1 MAGRLS
7 FSIAINLLTENFKKG
22 TNTVKNGF
30 RSMQAQ
36 ILTFAAALGFAGVS
50 LSNFVSEII
59 RVARETGKA
68 VTMLK
73 NVSGSTAQF
82 ADNLRF
88 TTALAK
94 KYGVY
99 VNDITANFAKFTA
112 AASIAGM
119 SMEDQHKLF
128 ESLSKASAAF
138 GMSADETNGVFL
150 AVTQMMGKGKIQA
163 EELRGQLGE
172 RLPIA
177 MQAMAKAAG
186 TTVAGLDKIMKE
198 GKLLSAE
205 VLPGF
210 ADALNEMIP
219 NVDTDNIETSLNRL
233 RNAFQG
239 FTQNTGV
246 QDVYKKLIDGLTSF
260 VNYAQG
266 RLSSLITFVIALV
279 SGKLLTNIVSFF
291 KQQNDVLNS
300 AVKKHAVAETQKQL
314 ATQKRIEAEKLLEAI
329 KTDYE
334 TTENGKRLAS
344 KAQVTKAKK
353 ALETAELMEK
363 KAVLAAGTA
372 AENAAAVQGMGLW
385 KKTGAVIVASAKR
398 AALALKAV
406 WSTVG
411 PMVLITVISTVI
423 TKLVDTY
430 QEAKRVRNIFNEYKK
445 SAGNISSPVE
455 KPQLEALK
463 RIAEDTTRSTKN
475 RTDAW
480 AELANRMNVVQKK
493 NETEL
498 EFHKRINGEI
508 AKRIKLLENTAA
520 ADFYAAQ
527 KVEANDKFKTLQ
539 KELGIQNMDPMG
551 TEYLMQQI
559 SSYSKTGSKKAQVEG
574 LQRYYREV
582 WNTNGKFVKDY
593 ENKLIEMSGYWDVMV
608 DATKEIEEATAR
620 LLENKTKDT
629 PVDLDTNKK
638 KKSPLEKAEESY
650 AQKIRELEARREV
663 EKMSIS
669 QYNKALDDLN
679 KSALIEAKASGDKQI
694 LESQYYKKLQSAV
707 ANLNYT
713 EEQKAQDEFL
723 AVKKEYTE
731 AVQKLKN
738 QLDNGAIDQKKFNED
753 LASLADTTVLTA
765 GALSGIGEAGKEFI
779 TALQK
784 TASEARAVP
793 IPQYKERDK
802 TFDYKKTNLEKL
814 QADRDN
820 RQDYVDKLKGKIG
833 GDADEIEEKL
843 KTAKGNLEAIKKEYG
858 SVAAELIVELNNA
871 MGNVTTLDK
880 ALKIAEVKQDIKDLT
895 KELNQ
900 GIYSGVKDIASNA
913 DRLVSAFSSLSD
925 VMSDED
931 ATTWERILA
940 VWNAMTNT
948 TDAFLSVIKTIENLT
963 EIVKKLKAAKGQ
975 DKTPDTPEIAQSEI
989 STANAVAIREEA
1001 AANIELASSIEILK
1015 NAKGEKEDVTLD
1027 YQEVEISREKAA
1039 AAREEAAA
1047 NIELAAS
1054 IGILKSAKEDAAESD
1069 NTQTQKEISNSSSK
1083 LSSLKSIVSTG
1094 MSLDDMAA
1102 DKKVETATKEVAAN
1116 TAAGASEAGKGAA
1129 KLPFPWNIVAIG
1141 GAIAAALAA
1150 FAMIP
1155 KFAAGGIAQGST
1167 SGDNN
1172 LVRVNGG
1179 EMILNGRQQ
1188 ATLFQIANGK
1198 GIRTV
1203 SDGGKVEFELRYD
1216 RLVGVLKNGDQKL
1229 GRGR

>member
-50 LSNFVSEII
+50 LSNLISEII

-68 VTMLK
+68 VTALK

-94 KYGVY
+94 KYGAY

-112 AASIAGM
+112 AANTAGM
-119 SMEDQHKLF
+119 SMDDQRKIF
-128 ESLSKASAAF
+128 ESLSRAAAGF
-138 GMSADETNGVFL
+138 GMSADETNGMFL

-205 VLPGF
+205 VLPAF
-210 ADALNEMIP
+210 ADALNEMLP

-233 RNAFQG
+233 RNTFQEIS
-239 FTQNTGV
+239 NSAGV
-246 QDVYKKLIDGLTSF
+246 QAKYKALIDGLNNLLQGFAGQMKNVF
-260 VNYAQG
+260 VGVIAA
-266 RLSSLITFVIALV
+266 ITFAGTRGLTKFWGALRTTQEGILKNHERCQAQAVLATEKRQLAELNLERAKAKYVNATDNEILAAKAEKKKAEIALKAATTRETKALAAQEAAAAKMAAMQSQGIFASTKNLIITGAARIKQAFV
-279 SGKLLTNIVSFF
+279 SMWAAFGPAIIFSAIAGIITKLIEIRKEAKRINNIFS
-291 KQQNDVLNS
+291 DY
-300 AVKKHAVAETQKQL
+300 KKNTLSIPGV
-314 ATQKRIEAEKLLEAI
+314 IEAENLRQLYRIASDI
-329 KTDYE
+329 
-334 TTENGKRLAS
+334 NGKYNVRKQALDQINERLGTSFSIDRKNLALQ
-344 KAQVTKAKK
+344 KDINKVVNDRIKLIEAQA
-353 ALETAELMEK
+353 
-363 KAVLAAGTA
+363 A
-372 AENAAAVQGMGLW
+372 AEYYMPQKIEAQDKIN
-385 KKTGAVIVASAKR
+385 TIYKR
-398 AALALKAV
+398 YGNGDLEEGHKQLN
-406 WSTVG
+406 
-411 PMVLITVISTVI
+411 
-423 TKLVDTY
+423 KLGKFY
-430 QEAKRVRNIFNEYKK
+430 MRNYSPAWNIFGE
-445 SAGNISSPVE
+445 P
-455 KPQLEALK
+455 EALK
-463 RIAEDTTRSTKN
+463 DYRS
-475 RTDAW
+475 
-480 AELANRMNVVQKK
+480 VVQYQNVRNDADANIQKYLRNSLPTGTNTVLSDSLGDDKK
-493 NETEL
+493 N
-498 EFHKRINGEI
+498 
-508 AKRIKLLENTAA
+508 
-520 ADFYAAQ
+520 
-527 KVEANDKFKTLQ
+527 
-539 KELGIQNMDPMG
+539 
-551 TEYLMQQI
+551 
-559 SSYSKTGSKKAQVEG
+559 
-574 LQRYYREV
+574 
-582 WNTNGKFVKDY
+582 
-593 ENKLIEMSGYWDVMV
+593 
-608 DATKEIEEATAR
+608 
-620 LLENKTKDT
+620 
-629 PVDLDTNKK
+629 
-638 KKSPLEKAEESY
+638 KSPLEKAEESY
-650 AQKIRELEARREV
+650 AQKIRELEARREI

-713 EEQKAQDEFL
+713 EEQKAQEEFL
-723 AVKKEYTE
+723 AVKREYAE
-731 AVQKLKN
+731 ASQKLKN
-738 QLDNGAIDQKKFNED
+738 QLDNGVIDQKRYNEE
-753 LASLADTTVLTA
+753 LASLADTTALTA
-765 GALSGIGEAGKEFI
+765 GALSGIGEAGREFI

-784 TASEARAVP
+784 TASEARAVS
-793 IPQYKERDK
+793 IAQYQDRDK
-802 TFDYKKTNLEKL
+802 TFDYKKTNLERL
-814 QADRDN
+814 RADRDN

-833 GDADEIEEKL
+833 GDADEIEERL

-858 SVAAELIVELNNA
+858 SVAAELIEELNNA
-871 MGNVTTLDK
+871 MGNVTTLDE
-880 ALKIAEVKQDIKDLT
+880 ALKIAEVKQDIKSFT

-900 GIYSGVKDIASNA
+900 GLYSGVKDIASNA

-948 TDAFLSVIKTIENLT
+948 IDAFLSIITLIENLT
-963 EIVKKLKAAKGQ
+963 EITKRLGEAKQAEVALDAEKATVSMTNA
-975 DKTPDTPEIAQSEI
+975 AAI
-989 STANAVAIREEA
+989 SAEA
-1001 AANIELASSIEILK
+1001 AANVALASSIELLK
-1015 NAKGEKEDVTLD
+1015 KVKDEQATADEVNA
-1027 YQEVEISREKAA
+1027 
-1039 AAREEAAA
+1039 
-1047 NIELAAS
+1047 
-1054 IGILKSAKEDAAESD
+1054 
-1069 NTQTQKEISNSSSK
+1069 QKEVTNNAIRVASDK
-1083 LSSLKSIVSTG
+1083 MAAVTG
-1094 MSLDDMAA
+1094 MGLDEMAA

-1141 GAIAAALAA
+1141 GAIAAAIAA

-1155 KFAAGGIAQGST
+1155 KFATGGIVQGST

-1172 LVRVNGG
+1172 LARVNGG

-1198 GIRTV
+1198 GIRV
-1203 SDGGKVEFELRYD
+1203 NSGGGKVEFEIRYD
-1216 RLVGVLKNGDQKL
+1216 RLVGVLKNGDHKQ
-1229 GRGR
+1229 GRGK

>member
-1 MAGRLS
+1 
-7 FSIAINLLTENFKKG
+7 
-22 TNTVKNGF
+22 
-30 RSMQAQ
+30 MQAQ

-50 LSNFVSEII
+50 LSNLVSEII

-68 VTMLK
+68 VTALK

-94 KYGVY
+94 KYGAY

-112 AASIAGM
+112 AANTAGM
-119 SMEDQHKLF
+119 SMDDQRKLF
-128 ESLSKASAAF
+128 ESLSRASAAF

-186 TTVAGLDKIMKE
+186 TTVAGLDKIMRE
-198 GKLLSAE
+198 GKLLSSE

-210 ADALNEMIP
+210 ADALNEMLP

-233 RNAFQG
+233 RNAFQEIS
-239 FTQNTGV
+239 NSADV
-246 QDVYKKLIDGLTSF
+246 QTRYKALIDGLTNLLQGFAGQMKNVF
-260 VNYAQG
+260 VG
-266 RLSSLITFVIALV
+266 VIAAIAFAGTRGLTKFWG
-279 SGKLLTNIVSFF
+279 SLRTTQEGILKNHERCQAQALLATE
-291 KQQNDVLNS
+291 KR
-300 AVKKHAVAETQKQL
+300 QL
-314 ATQKRIEAEKLLEAI
+314 AELNLERANAAYINATDNEILAAKAEK
-329 KTDYE
+329 
-334 TTENGKRLAS
+334 
-344 KAQVTKAKK
+344 KK
-353 ALETAELMEK
+353 AEIALKAATSRETK
-363 KAVLAAGTA
+363 VLAAQEAATA
-372 AENAAAVQGMGLW
+372 KMAAIQSQGIFASTKNLII
-385 KKTGAVIVASAKR
+385 TGAARIKQAFVSMWAAFGPAIVFSAI
-398 AALALKAV
+398 AGIV
-406 WSTVG
+406 
-411 PMVLITVISTVI
+411 
-423 TKLVDTY
+423 TKLIEIRK
-430 QEAKRVRNIFNEYKK
+430 EAKRINNIFFDYKK
-445 SAGNISSPVE
+445 NTLSIPGVLEAENLRQLYRIASDINGKYNVRKQALDQINERLGTSFSIDRKNLALQKDINKVVNDRIKLIEAQSAAEYYMPQKIEAQDKINTIYKRYGNGNLEEGHKQLNKLGKFYMRNYSPAWSIFGE
-455 KPQLEALK
+455 PEALK
-463 RIAEDTTRSTKN
+463 DYRS
-475 RTDAW
+475 
-480 AELANRMNVVQKK
+480 VVQYQDIR
-493 NETEL
+493 ND
-498 EFHKRINGEI
+498 
-508 AKRIKLLENTAA
+508 
-520 ADFYAAQ
+520 ADANIQ
-527 KVEANDKFKTLQ
+527 KYLRDSLPTGTNAVLPDTL
-539 KELGIQNMDPMG
+539 GD
-551 TEYLMQQI
+551 
-559 SSYSKTGSKKAQVEG
+559 
-574 LQRYYREV
+574 
-582 WNTNGKFVKDY
+582 D
-593 ENKLIEMSGYWDVMV
+593 
-608 DATKEIEEATAR
+608 
-620 LLENKTKDT
+620 
-629 PVDLDTNKK
+629 K
-638 KKSPLEKAEESY
+638 KKSSLEKAEESY
-650 AQKIRELEARREV
+650 ALKIRELEARREI

-707 ANLNYT
+707 TNLNYT
-713 EEQKAQDEFL
+713 AEQKTQEEFL
-723 AVKKEYTE
+723 AVKREYTE
-731 AVQKLKN
+731 ASQKLKN
-738 QLDNGAIDQKKFNED
+738 QLDNGVIDQKRYNEE

-765 GALSGIGEAGKEFI
+765 GALSGIGEAGREFI
-779 TALQK
+779 AALQK

-814 QADRDN
+814 RADRDN

-843 KTAKGNLEAIKKEYG
+843 KATKGNLEAIKKEYG

-900 GIYSGVKDIASNA
+900 GLYSGVKDIASNA

-948 TDAFLSVIKTIENLT
+948 IDAFLSIITLIENLT
-963 EIVKKLKAAKGQ
+963 EITKKLGEAKQ
-975 DKTPDTPEIAQSEI
+975 A
-989 STANAVAIREEA
+989 EA
-1001 AANIELASSIEILK
+1001 AIDTATTTTK
-1015 NAKGEKEDVTLD
+1015 VTNAATG
-1027 YQEVEISREKAA
+1027 AA
-1039 AAREEAAA
+1039 ADVAAA
-1047 NIELAAS
+1047 GVKTVTAS
-1054 IGILKSAKEDAAESD
+1054 E
-1069 NTQTQKEISNSSSK
+1069 
-1083 LSSLKSIVSTG
+1083 
-1094 MSLDDMAA
+1094 
-1102 DKKVETATKEVAAN
+1102 EVTAN
-1116 TAAGASEAGKGAA
+1116 TAAAASEAGKSAA

-1155 KFAAGGIAQGST
+1155 KFATGGIVQGST

-1172 LVRVNGG
+1172 LARVNGG